1 MTTSEAIIFVD
12 WGRVQFFLGEV
23 FANFTRNAAMQFTA
37 IGTVA
42 VTIVML
48 GSFLYIRETLTTFGQ
63 GILKQI
69 EIAVYLDD
77 GTTDAQAKTLATK
90 FAGDERIVQARYV
103 PRADGLRQMRER
115 LGRDFDTSLLTA
127 NPLPNA
133 FRVTARNVEDVPAVA
148 ASIGKLHGVAKV
160 DYAADTV
167 TKLLRAAD
175 VIARIGIG
183 MIGLLVLTAAII
195 IANTIRLTV
204 FARRR
209 EIAIMQLVGAT
220 NMYIRMPFIAEG
232 MIAGLSGAAVAIAV
246 LAVAQMQI
254 VPKMASAL
262 QFVPFHV
269 NELQLCG
276 ELLLVGA
283 AVGLISSWLSVG
295 RYLRA

>member
-1 MTTSEAIIFVD
+1 VD

-48 GSFLYIRETLTTFGQ
+48 GTFLYVRETLATFGQ

-69 EIAVYLDD
+69 EIAVYLNDNAT
-77 GTTDAQAKTLATK
+77 GAQTKTLA
-90 FAGDERIVQARYV
+90 ASLAADERISSARYV
-103 PRADGLRQMRER
+103 PRAQGLQEMRER
-115 LGRDFDTSLLTA
+115 LGRDFDTSLLTS
-127 NPLPNA
+127 NPLPDAYRVAVGNA
-133 FRVTARNVEDVPAVA
+133 DNVPAVA
-148 ASIGKLHGVAKV
+148 ATIAKLPGVAKV

-167 TKLLRAAD
+167 TKLLKAAD
-175 VIARIGIG
+175 VIGRVGLA

-232 MIAGLSGAAVAIAV
+232 IVAGLIGAAVAIGV
-246 LAVAQMQI
+246 LALVQI
-254 VPKMASAL
+254 QVVPKIATML

-269 NELQLCG
+269 NELQLAG

-283 AVGLISSWLSVG
+283 AVGLISSWFSVG

>member
-1 MTTSEAIIFVD
+1 
-12 WGRVQFFLGEV
+12 
-23 FANFTRNAAMQFTA
+23 MQFTA

-48 GSFLYIRETLTTFGQ
+48 GTFLYVRETVSSFGT

-77 GTTDAQAKTLATK
+77 NVDDAQAKTIEAK
-90 FAGDERIVQARYV
+90 IAGDPRVTSVRYI
-103 PRADGLRQMRER
+103 PRKEGLREMRDR

-133 FRVTARNVEDVPAVA
+133 FRVQVGNADDVPAVA
-148 ASIGKLHGVAKV
+148 ASISRVPGVAKA
-160 DYAADTV
+160 DFAADTV
-167 TKLLRAAD
+167 TKLLRAAT
-175 VIARIGIG
+175 VLGRIGLG
-183 MIGLLVLTAAII
+183 MIALLVLTAAII

-232 MIAGLSGAAVAIAV
+232 ILAGVLGALLAIAV
-246 LAVAQMQI
+246 LAVAQYEI
-254 VPKMASAL
+254 IPKIAATL
-262 QFVPFHV
+262 AFLPLHV
-269 NELQLCG
+269 DGLQLAG
-276 ELLLVGA
+276 ELLLTGA
-283 AVGLISSWLSVG
+283 AVGLVASWFSVG
-295 RYLRA
+295 RYLRV

>member
-1 MTTSEAIIFVD
+1 
-12 WGRVQFFLGEV
+12 
-23 FANFTRNAAMQFTA
+23 
-37 IGTVA
+37 
-42 VTIVML
+42 
-48 GSFLYIRETLTTFGQ
+48 
-63 GILKQI
+63 
-69 EIAVYLDD
+69 
-77 GTTDAQAKTLATK
+77 
-90 FAGDERIVQARYV
+90 
-103 PRADGLRQMRER
+103 MRTR

-133 FRVTARNVEDVPAVA
+133 FRVAVRNVDTVPEVA
-148 ASIGKLHGVAKV
+148 ASIAKLPGVAKV

-175 VIARIGIG
+175 VIARIGMA

-232 MIAGLSGAAVAIAV
+232 IVAGVIGAAVAIGV
-246 LAVAQMQI
+246 LAVAQTQI
-254 VPKMASAL
+254 VPKVAATL

-269 NELQLCG
+269 NELQLAG

-283 AVGLISSWLSVG
+283 AVGLIASWFSVG

>member
-1 MTTSEAIIFVD
+1 
-12 WGRVQFFLGEV
+12 V

-48 GSFLYIRETLTTFGQ
+48 GAFLYVRETLTAFGQ
-63 GILKQI
+63 GILQQI

-77 GTTDAQAKTLATK
+77 GVNDQQAKQLQATI
-90 FAGDERIVQARYV
+90 ASDPRVVAARYV
-103 PRADGLRQMRER
+103 PRAEGLREMRER
-115 LGRDFDTSLLTA
+115 LGTDFDTSLLTA

-133 FRVTARNVEDVPAVA
+133 FRVQVRDADDVPAVA
-148 ASIGKLHGVAKV
+148 AAIGKLSGIAKV
-160 DYAADTV
+160 DFAADTV

-175 VIARIGIG
+175 VIGRVGLG

-220 NMYIRMPFIAEG
+220 GTYIRMPFIAEG
-232 MIAGLSGAAVAIAV
+232 IIAGVAGALIAIGV
-246 LAVAQMQI
+246 LALGEFQL
-254 VPKMASAL
+254 VPKIAATL
-262 QFVPFHV
+262 QFIPFHV
-269 NELQLCG
+269 NDGQLAG
-276 ELLLVGA
+276 ELLIVGA
-283 AVGLISSWLSVG
+283 AVGLVASWFSVG

>member
-1 MTTSEAIIFVD
+1 VD
-12 WGRVQFFLGEV
+12 WGRIQFFLGEV

-48 GSFLYIRETLTTFGQ
+48 GTFLYVRETLTTFGQ

-77 GTTDAQAKTLATK
+77 NAGDAQAKTLAAKLAT
-90 FAGDERIVQARYV
+90 DDRITSARYV
-103 PRADGLRQMRER
+103 ARAQGLQEMRTR

-133 FRVTARNVEDVPAVA
+133 FRVAVRNVDTVPEVA
-148 ASIGKLHGVAKV
+148 ASIAKLPGVAKV

-175 VIARIGIG
+175 VIARIGMA

-232 MIAGLSGAAVAIAV
+232 IVAGVIGAAVAIGV
-246 LAVAQMQI
+246 LAVAQTQI
-254 VPKMASAL
+254 VPKVAATL

-269 NELQLCG
+269 NELQLAG

-283 AVGLISSWLSVG
+283 AVGLIASWFSVG

>member
-1 MTTSEAIIFVD
+1 MD
-12 WGRVQFFLGEV
+12 WGRVRFFLGEV
-23 FANFTRNAAMQFTA
+23 GSNFTRNAAMQFTA

-48 GSFLYIRETLTTFGQ
+48 GTFLYVRDTVSSFGT

-69 EIAVYLDD
+69 EIAVYLNDNVDD
-77 GTTDAQAKTLATK
+77 TGARAIQAKLS
-90 FAGDERIVQARYV
+90 GDPRVTGVRYI
-103 PRADGLRQMRER
+103 PRKQGLREMRER
-115 LGRDFDTSLLTA
+115 LGHDFDTSLLTA

-133 FRVTARNVEDVPAVA
+133 FRVQVANADDVPAVA
-148 ASIGKLHGVAKV
+148 ASISRVPGVAKA
-160 DYAADTV
+160 DFAADTV
-167 TKLLRAAD
+167 TKLLRAAA
-175 VIARIGIG
+175 VLGRVGLG

-232 MIAGLSGAAVAIAV
+232 VLAGVLGALVAIAV
-246 LAVAQMQI
+246 LAVAQFEVI
-254 VPKMASAL
+254 PKIAATL
-262 QFVPFHV
+262 AFLPLHV
-269 NELQLCG
+269 DGLQLAG
-276 ELLLVGA
+276 ELLLTGA
-283 AVGLISSWLSVG
+283 AVGLVASWFSVG

>member
-1 MTTSEAIIFVD
+1 VD

-48 GSFLYIRETLTTFGQ
+48 GTFLYVRETLTTFGQ

-77 GTTDAQAKTLATK
+77 NANDAQAKKLAGTLA
-90 FAGDERIVQARYV
+90 ADNRITAARYV
-103 PRADGLRQMRER
+103 PRAQGLQEMRSR

-133 FRVTARNVEDVPAVA
+133 FRVAVRNVDEVPVVA
-148 ASIGKLHGVAKV
+148 AAIGKLAGVAKV

-167 TKLLRAAD
+167 TKLLKAAD
-175 VIARIGIG
+175 VIGRIGIA
-183 MIGLLVLTAAII
+183 MIALLVLTAAII

-232 MIAGLSGAAVAIAV
+232 IIAGLVGAAVAIGV
-246 LAVAQMQI
+246 LAIAQMQV
-254 VPKMASAL
+254 VPKIAATL

-269 NELQLCG
+269 NELQLAG

-283 AVGLISSWLSVG
+283 AVGLISSWFSVG

>member
-1 MTTSEAIIFVD
+1 VD
-12 WGRVQFFLGEV
+12 WGKVQFFLGEV
-23 FANFTRNAAMQFTA
+23 FTNFTRNAAMQFTA

-48 GSFLYIRETLTTFGQ
+48 GSFLYVRETVASFGQ

-69 EIAVYLDD
+69 EIAVYLNDNV
-77 GTTDAQAKTLATK
+77 TDAQAKHIAAKLA
-90 FAGDERIVQARYV
+90 ADERISAARYV
-103 PRADGLRQMRER
+103 PRAAGLKEMRNR
-115 LGRDFDTSLLTA
+115 LGRDFDTSLLTS

-133 FRVTARNVEDVPAVA
+133 FRVQVRSADDVPTVA
-148 ASIGKLHGVAKV
+148 ASVSKISGVAKV

-167 TKLLRAAD
+167 TKLLKTAD
-175 VIARIGIG
+175 VIARIGLG

-232 MIAGLSGAAVAIAV
+232 IIAGVAGALVAILV
-246 LAVAQMQI
+246 LGIADLQV
-254 VPKMASAL
+254 VPKIAATL

-269 NELQLCG
+269 NELQLAG
-276 ELLLVGA
+276 ELVLVGG
-283 AVGLISSWLSVG
+283 AVGLLASWISVG

>member
-1 MTTSEAIIFVD
+1 MD
-12 WGRVQFFLGEV
+12 WGKVQFFLGEV
-23 FANFTRNAAMQFTA
+23 FTNFTRNAAMQITA

-48 GSFLYIRETLTTFGQ
+48 GSFLYVRETLTTFGQ

-77 GTTDAQAKTLATK
+77 SVDDTKAKSLGSMLAK
-90 FAGDERIVQARYV
+90 DDRISAARYV
-103 PRADGLRQMRER
+103 PRTQGLKEMRAR
-115 LGRDFDTSLLTA
+115 LGNDFDTSLLVS

-133 FRVTARNVEDVPAVA
+133 FRIQVRSADDVPAVA
-148 ASIGKLHGVAKV
+148 ASVAKLPGVNKV
-160 DYAADTV
+160 DFAADTV
-167 TKLLRAAD
+167 TKLLHAAD
-175 VIARIGIG
+175 IIGRVGLG

-232 MIAGLSGAAVAIAV
+232 IIAGVVGAILAIAV
-246 LAVAQMQI
+246 LAIAQMQI
-254 VPKMASAL
+254 VPKIAATL
-262 QFVPFHV
+262 QFVPFQV
-269 NELQLCG
+269 NEWQLAG
-276 ELLLVGA
+276 ELILVGA
-283 AVGLISSWLSVG
+283 AVGLIASWLSVG